1 MKHENTWTNEYGD
14 RIMLVNTG
22 NMQTTYVASNKEYKK
37 HCHFNSEKAAKIW
50 LNKFRKAKKWN
61 GSFE

>member
-50 LNKFRKAKKWN
+50 LKTL
-61 GSFE
+61 